1 MTNDELYMQ
10 RCIELAK
17 KGLGYTAPNPLV
29 GSVVVHNNTII
40 GEGFHRKYGEAH
52 AEANAIHSVA
62 EKSLLAE
69 STIYVNLE
77 PCSHFGKTP
86 PCADLIINSGIK
98 KVVIGCVDP
107 FAQVAGRGIAR
118 LRNHGCD
125 VTVGVLKPQNL
136 KLNKRFFTFHEKKR
150 PYIILKWAQ
159 TTDGFI
165 DTLRTPA
172 SGENALRISG
182 NLALSL
188 VHKWRSEESAIMVGT
203 NTALADNPRLNVRYW
218 TGPHPVRIVVDK
230 NHTLPP
236 NLRIFDKEHNTYV
249 INESINHSEHNLN
262 LVELPF
268 IHEKIE
274 LNSLLEFLH
283 QAEIQSVII
292 EGGQKLLQDFIQSG
306 FWDEA
311 RILVSPAFLD
321 KGVMAPNLPFEN
333 CTSTMIGIDR
343 LVFCKNPANTYLL

>member
-1 MTNDELYMQ
+1 MQ

-52 AEANAIHSVA
+52 AEANAIHSVV

-86 PCADLIINSGIK
+86 PCADLIINSGVK

-107 FAQVAGRGIAR
+107 FVQVAGRGISR

-136 KLNKRFFTFHEKKR
+136 ELNKRFFTFHEKKR

-172 SGENALRISG
+172 SGEKPLRISG
-182 NLALSL
+182 NLASSL

-203 NTALADNPRLNVRYW
+203 NTALADNPKLNVRYW

-230 NHTLPP
+230 NLTLPP
-236 NLRIFDKEHNTYV
+236 HLRIFDKEQNTY
-249 INESINHSEHNLN
+249 ILNESVNQSEHNLD
-262 LVELPF
+262 LVKLPF
-268 IHEKIE
+268 MHEKIE
-274 LNSLLEFLH
+274 IKPLLDFLH
-283 QAEIQSVII
+283 HAGIQSII
-292 EGGQKLLQDFIQSG
+292 VEGGQKLLQDFINTG
-306 FWDEA
+306 NWDEA
-311 RILVSPAFLD
+311 RILVSPALLG
-321 KGVMAPNLPFEN
+321 KGVMAPNMPFKN
-333 CTSTMIGIDR
+333 CSSTMVGMDR
-343 LVFCKNPANTYLL
+343 LFFCKNPAIAYL